1 MSNTLHSSL
10 HVFPAPDI
18 LPSIQLE
25 LGSFAISGSRP
36 DSQQTNID
44 HKVLRQQIA
53 AAIQSVFYKNDESLS
68 QYFDALVMDELR
80 ELAKKHEEIFANV
93 LAVVLLGE

>member
-1 MSNTLHSSL
+1 VVWIH
-10 HVFPAPDI
+10 
-18 LPSIQLE
+18 E
-25 LGSFAISGSRP
+25 C
-36 DSQQTNID
+36 QTNID
-44 HKVLRQQIA
+44 HKVLGHQIA

-93 LAVVLLGE
+93 LAVVLLDG